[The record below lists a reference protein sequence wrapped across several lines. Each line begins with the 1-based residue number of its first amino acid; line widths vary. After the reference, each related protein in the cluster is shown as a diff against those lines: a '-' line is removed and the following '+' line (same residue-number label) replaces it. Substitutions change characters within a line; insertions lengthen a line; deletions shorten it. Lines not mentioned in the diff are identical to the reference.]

1 MQNYV
6 NPLQDEGL
14 KRGTIEKIIKLIRNS
29 LEHAIDLELIT
40 KNVAA
45 KTKLPKG
52 DKEELTVWNEQ
63 EVQLFL
69 KAEQDSGYL
78 WSFIWLL

>member
-1 MQNYV
+1 M
-6 NPLQDEGL
+6 
-14 KRGTIEKIIKLIRNS
+14 
-29 LEHAIDLELIT
+29 ELIT

-45 KTKLPKG
+45 NTKLPKG

-69 KAEQDSGYL
+69 KVAKDSRY
-78 WSFIWLL
+78 FIVFHLALVTGVRQGDF